1 MKSEPTVFVVD
12 DDPALRDSLACL
24 MESVGLPVETHA
36 SAQDFL
42 SSFDAPRRG
51 CLLLDIRMP
60 GMTGLELQELLVRHG
75 VRIPVIVISAHADV
89 EQAVRAMKTGAMDFI
104 KKPYDAEVLV
114 ERVRQALALD
124 AQICQE
130 QAEQEDAAVRVA
142 RLTPREREIMY
153 LFAAGKLGKQIA
165 YELGLSRKTVDVHRG
180 HIMAKLKVES
190 LLELARI
197 VQLEAARDEMRL
209 PHDPASQPAG
219 S

>member
-142 RLTPREREIMY
+142 RLTPREREI
-153 LFAAGKLGKQIA
+153 
-165 YELGLSRKTVDVHRG
+165 DVHRG